1 MRKITIIGAGQAG
14 LLLGHGLLQHGYQVK
29 IITDKTPEHVTNGS
43 ILSTQCLFGSS
54 LAIEQELGLDNWH
67 TQEPSIQHMKVC
79 ITDPETLGTKMIEWQ
94 GKLNKPALSV
104 DQRVKFP
111 QWMAEFEAKGGELVI
126 KEVTD
131 DDLNHYAEHSD
142 LVIIASGKG
151 YLKQLFQIHRERSPF
166 KKPQRKLT
174 AVYVSNPHTAPRS
187 SVSANFIPGVG
198 EYFAIPVLSHSGP
211 CEALLFEATNSS
223 AMDCFSRVDTP
234 QAVLDKAKS
243 LLKEYLPWEYEHH
256 KEAQIIDSNASLL
269 GYITPTVR
277 HPVAKLASG
286 ASVLGIADTV
296 CVNDPITGQGA
307 NNATKAAKVYLSQI
321 LEHGDK
327 EFDDQ
332 WMSATFE
339 RFWEEAQWSTQWSNM
354 MLTPPPEFVLNLLGS
369 AMKYP
374 QLADRLAN
382 AFDDP
387 QDLFPWFADP
397 QETEQYLASMAANN

>member
-14 LLLGHGLLQHGYQVK
+14 LLLGHGLLQHGYQVQ
-29 IITDKTPEHVTNGS
+29 IITDKTPEHVASGS

-54 LAIEQELGLDNWH
+54 LAVEQELGLNNWS
-67 TQEPSIQHMKVC
+67 TQGPNIHSMKVC
-79 ITDPETLGTKMIEWQ
+79 ITNPEAQGTKAIEWQ
-94 GKLNKPALSV
+94 GSLNKPAQSV

-111 QWMAEFEAKGGELVI
+111 LWMADFQAKGGELVV

-131 DDLNHYAEHSD
+131 DDLNLYAEQSD

-151 YLKQLFQIHRERSPF
+151 YLKQLFQINRERSPF

-174 AVYVSNPHTAPRS
+174 AVYVNGTHNTTRS
-187 SVSANFIPGVG
+187 SVSAHFIPGIG

-211 CEALLFEATNSS
+211 CEALLFEATNGSPL
-223 AMDCFSRVDTP
+223 DCFSRVDTP
-234 QAVLDKAKS
+234 QAVLEKAKS
-243 LLKEYLPWEYEHH
+243 FLKEYLPWEYEYH
-256 KEAQIIDSNASLL
+256 KDAQIVDSNASLL

-277 HPVAKLASG
+277 HPIAKLASG

-321 LEHGDK
+321 VEQGEK

-332 WMSATFE
+332 WMNTTFE
-339 RFWEEAQWSTQWSNM
+339 RFWEDVQWSTQWSNM

-387 QDLFPWFADP
+387 QDLFPWFSDP
-397 QETEQYLASMAANN
+397 REAERYLASLNTTE